1 MRFFA
6 CCFFSLLFL
15 SFVSCGPHKVCS
27 GLNPEIGKYNTS
39 KKMRKGGHK
48 LSSGPEKAAHRR
60 RVKQM
65 QKKRRKK
72 GPGKSVPLRRRF
84 IKFNIGGGGNS
95 GGGTVSG
102 SIGGGNDNKQQQKR

>member
-1 MRFFA
+1 MRFF
-6 CCFFSLLFL
+6 FVRGVIFLLLL
-15 SFVSCGPHKVCS
+15 SFVSFGGHKVCS

-65 QKKRRKK
+65 QKRRKRK
-72 GPGKSVPLRRRF
+72 APGKSVPLKRRF
-84 IKFNIGGGGNS
+84 IKFSLNGGGGSVGGS
-95 GGGTVSG
+95 GGG
-102 SIGGGNDNKQQQKR
+102 GGGNDNI